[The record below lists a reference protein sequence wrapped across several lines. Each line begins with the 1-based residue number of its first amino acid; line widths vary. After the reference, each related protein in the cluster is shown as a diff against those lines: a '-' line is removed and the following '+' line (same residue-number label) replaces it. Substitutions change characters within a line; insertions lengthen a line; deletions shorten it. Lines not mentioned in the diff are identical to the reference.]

1 MKKIYING
9 EYITLENNKC
19 EAILIENEFISKVG
33 TKEEILKYAD
43 KDTEVIDLDGKT
55 MMPAFIDAHSHFFG
69 VANNFLQI
77 SLEECSN
84 ISEIQK
90 KLYEYKMKNNI
101 PEEKWIIANNYDQNV
116 LEEKKHITKEQI
128 DKVIRNNPVVI
139 SHKSGHA
146 GIFNTKALEKLGII
160 AKTKD
165 KDFLKRKYKRRKKQY
180 NRITRRK
187 FIYRKYKK
195 SSNAKFRRTSRSM

>member
-19 EAILIENEFISKVG
+19 EAILIENEIVSKVG
-33 TKEEILKYAD
+33 TKEKVLKYAD
-43 KDTEVIDLDGKT
+43 KDTEIIDLEGKT

-84 ISEIQK
+84 ITEIQK

-128 DKVIRNNPVVI
+128 DEVIENNPVVI

-165 KDFLKRKYKRRKKQY
+165 SDFLKRKYKRKKQY
-180 NRITRRK
+180 NWITRRR

-195 SSNAKFRRTSRSM
+195 SSNAKFRRISRSM